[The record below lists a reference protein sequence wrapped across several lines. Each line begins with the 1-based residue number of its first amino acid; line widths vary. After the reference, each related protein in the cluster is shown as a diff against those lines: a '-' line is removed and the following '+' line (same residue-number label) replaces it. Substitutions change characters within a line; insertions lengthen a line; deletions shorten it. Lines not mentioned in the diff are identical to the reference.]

1 MTLSS
6 EEISKLSEDI
16 QRILVSLKAKSPED
30 EFADLASRIGFGY
43 TDTQENRILRH
54 LYEKT
59 IDSPTG
65 LSAKQIQANTGDYSN
80 IHQIMKRLVE
90 RYPQCIEKID
100 KKYRVRRP

>member
-1 MTLSS
+1 LTLSS

-16 QRILVSLKAKSPED
+16 NRLLVSFRAKSPED

-59 IDSPTG
+59 IDSRTR
-65 LSAKQIQANTGDYSN
+65 LSAKQIQAHIGDCSN

-100 KKYRVRRP
+100 KKYRIRRP